1 MRKRVGLSVVTRE
14 PSDVTVVTT
23 PLRCDGRAEYRIVV
37 VSVVYLASLVV
48 CHEKRLGIGHRYWR
62 VEETPVALF
71 T

>member
-23 PLRCDGRAEYRIVV
+23 PLRCDGRAEYRR
-37 VSVVYLASLVV
+37 VSVVCLASLVV